1 MENKTIVPFIVLI
14 NKKRENKEIE
24 LNNNSLKKGLI

>member
-14 NKKRENKEIE
+14 IRQIIWMEEYKNENN
-24 LNNNSLKKGLI
+24 L